1 MSTDHD
7 TANALSHDGL
17 GFALNSALSGRPA
30 RFPKTIRY
38 QNDSS
43 PFRIDA
49 TLGQWRIDESG
60 QGNRIEIAIA
70 SGTLRDI
77 DIEQN
82 AEFQAPKIILFANR
96 MAWRCRGA

>member
-17 GFALNSALSGRPA
+17 DFALNSALSGRPA
-30 RFPKTIRY
+30 RFPKTTRY

-43 PFRIDA
+43 PFPIDA

-60 QGNRIEIAIA
+60 QGKPHRDRNRL
-70 SGTLRDI
+70 G
-77 DIEQN
+77 N
-82 AEFQAPKIILFANR
+82 AAGHR
-96 MAWRCRGA
+96 